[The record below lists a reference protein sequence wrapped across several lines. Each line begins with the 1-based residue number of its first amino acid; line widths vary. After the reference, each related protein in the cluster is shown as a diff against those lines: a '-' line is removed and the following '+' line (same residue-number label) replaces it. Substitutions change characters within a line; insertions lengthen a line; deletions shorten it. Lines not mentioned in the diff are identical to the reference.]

1 MNVRQTS
8 PQPFSLSYPITI
20 AAILFLHVWR
30 LRKKETS
37 ITNISGYMHEVLAIF
52 KNTWGLNGADR
63 EWRADVQ
70 NCPSSLDLKQNV
82 FTCFFCP
89 ILCALACACRSF
101 CGFQSESN
109 ITTVSAD
116 AKLIPNPPALVDSK
130 KQKSWNYKVG
140 NSFIYNTLIFLKEL
154 IHFMHY
160 VVQTTKS
167 CIAKSVIALCLKL
180 L

>member
-1 MNVRQTS
+1 MNVGQTS
-8 PQPFSLSYPITI
+8 PQLFSFSHPTAT

-30 LRKKETS
+30 LRKKDT
-37 ITNISGYMHEVLAIF
+37 IMTNIYGHTQKVLAIL
-52 KNTWGLNGADR
+52 KNTWGLTDADR
-63 EWRADVQ
+63 ERTADVQ
-70 NCPSSLDLKQNV
+70 NCPSSLEFKLSV

-140 NSFIYNTLIFLKEL
+140 NSFIHDTLILLKESTL
-154 IHFMHY
+154 RSMWY
-160 VVQTTKS
+160 R
-167 CIAKSVIALCLKL
+167 L
-180 L
+180 LNHILTNPYLLYA